1 MRRSRPP
8 VLPDATPPSG
18 VASATTEVDAVVVA
32 AATAAN
38 AAVCADAET
47 ILHDVFGFREF
58 RPGQKEI
65 IDHVIEGGDAFVLMP
80 TGGGK
85 SLCFQIPAIHRAGT
99 AVVVSPLISLMKDQ
113 VDALCG
119 VGVAAA
125 ALNSSLGG
133 GESREVLARLRAGD
147 LDLLYVAPERLMM
160 DSFLELLDSVDIA
173 LFAIDEAH
181 CVSQWGHDFRPEYVQ
196 LGELRGRFPHV
207 PLVALTATAD
217 DQTREDVRRR
227 LGLAGAPVFTSGFD
241 RPNIRYLV
249 VEKRHPFEQLRAFV
263 AERAGLSG
271 IVYCLSRKRVEEV
284 AAKLR
289 GAGVE
294 AAAYH
299 AGLPSEER
307 VRVQEAFQRDTLH
320 VVVATVAF
328 GLGIDKPD
336 VRFVV
341 HYDIPKTIESYYQ
354 ETGRAGRDGAPADA
368 LLLYGL
374 ADVVVARAL
383 LEQGGN
389 PEQVRVEVHK
399 LNAMVGLAEALS
411 CRRRALL
418 QYFGETRDT
427 DCGNCDICLDPPD
440 TYDATEDAQKALS
453 SVYRVGQRFGI
464 AYVIDVLRGADTE
477 RIRQF
482 GHDRLSTYGVGAHLG
497 KDAWT
502 SLFRQLIHRGYL
514 YQDIE
519 AFSVLKLAPAARPLL
534 AGKERLELARPRFST
549 PGEAKKAGGRRRR
562 AGSADAPAALFDAS
576 VEPDGPLYERLRAL
590 RRTLAEQ
597 AKVPAYVVFSDA
609 SLREMAI
616 LRPQTEDEL
625 LAVNGVGA
633 VKLERYGEAFLEVL
647 RDDPDA
653 GEGPAEAG

>member
-1 MRRSRPP
+1 MSDTPGSLTGMSSDRT
-8 VLPDATPPSG
+8 ATSDP
-18 VASATTEVDAVVVA
+18 
-32 AATAAN
+32 AAT
-38 AAVCADAET
+38 
-47 ILHDVFGFREF
+47 LHRVFGFRDF
-58 RPGQKEI
+58 RPGQREI
-65 IDHVIEGGDAFVLMP
+65 IDHVIGGGDAFVLMP

-85 SLCFQIPAIHRAGT
+85 SLCYQLPALHRPGT
-99 AVVVSPLISLMKDQ
+99 ALVVSPLISLMKDQ
-113 VDALCG
+113 VDALRAQ
-119 VGVAAA
+119 GVAAA
-125 ALNSSLGG
+125 ALNSSLGP
-133 GESREVLARLRAGD
+133 GEARDVLARLRAGD

-160 DSFLELLDSVDIA
+160 DSFLELLDSVELA

-196 LGELRGRFPHV
+196 LGGLRGRFPGV

-217 DQTREDVRRR
+217 EQTQEDVRAR
-227 LGLAGAPVFTSGFD
+227 LGLRAAPVFAAGFD

-289 GAGVE
+289 AAGVE
-294 AAAYH
+294 AGAYH
-299 AGLPSEER
+299 AGLPAEER
-307 VRVQEAFQRDTLH
+307 VRVQEAFQHDRLL

-374 ADVVVARAL
+374 GDVVVARAL

-389 PEQVRVEVHK
+389 PEQMRVEVHK

-418 QYFGETRDT
+418 RYFGEARDS
-427 DCGNCDICLDPPD
+427 DCGNCDLCLDPPD

-514 YQDIE
+514 YQDIA

-534 AGKERLELARPRFST
+534 AGEERLELARPRFST
-549 PGEAKKAGGRRRR
+549 PGEGRKPGGRRRR
-562 AGSADAPAALFDAS
+562 AGSADAPAALFDGS

-590 RRTLAEQ
+590 RRTIAAQ

-616 LRPQTEDEL
+616 LRPQTEEGL

-633 VKLERYGEAFLEVL
+633 VKLERYGEVFLEVL
-647 RDDPDA
+647 R
-653 GEGPAEAG
+653 EGAD

>member
-1 MRRSRPP
+1 MTRRSNPP
-8 VLPDATPPSG
+8 VHPDATPPSG
-18 VASATTEVDAVVVA
+18 IGAGDV
-32 AATAAN
+32 AAN
-38 AAVCADAET
+38 AAGNANAAAADVDAES

-65 IDHVIEGGDAFVLMP
+65 IDHVVAGGDAFVLMP
-80 TGGGK
+80 TGSGK
-85 SLCFQIPAIHRAGT
+85 SLCFQIPAIRRPGT

-113 VDALCG
+113 VDALRGAG
-119 VGVAAA
+119 VSAA
-125 ALNSSLGG
+125 ALNSSLSG

-160 DSFLELLDSVDIA
+160 DSFLELLGSVDIA

-181 CVSQWGHDFRPEYVQ
+181 CVSQWGHDFRPEYVR
-196 LGELRGRFPHV
+196 LGELRGLFPHV

-249 VEKRHPFEQLRAFV
+249 VEKRHPFEQLRAFL

-284 AAKLR
+284 AAKLV
-289 GAGVE
+289 GAGVK

-299 AGLPSEER
+299 AGLPAEER

-374 ADVVVARAL
+374 ADVVVARVL

-418 QYFGETRDT
+418 QYFGETRDS

-477 RIRQF
+477 RIRRF

-519 AFSVLKLAPAARPLL
+519 AYSALKLASAARPLL

-549 PGEAKKAGGRRRR
+549 PGEAKKPAGRRRR
-562 AGSADAPAALFDAS
+562 AGSADAPAALFDGS
-576 VEPDGPLYERLRAL
+576 VEPDGPLYETLRAL

-616 LRPQTEDEL
+616 LRPQTDDEL

-633 VKLERYGEAFLEVL
+633 VKLERYGAAFLEVL
-647 RDDPDA
+647 R
-653 GEGPAEAG
+653 EA